1 MTRLIEGD
9 LVFEFPENW
18 KVGQY
23 DRWAF
28 YRKRFK
34 GCCSGNKAVDFAAVC
49 PEPQNIL
56 WLVEVKDY
64 RVHRRTKIVD
74 LPLEMALK
82 VRDSLAGIAAGRFQ
96 ADDHDEKHIAEK
108 ALRTQKLRVALHI
121 EQPLKHSKMF
131 PRAID
136 PSKVYQKLK
145 SLIKSIDPHPV
156 VVDRSNCHALGGWR
170 VQADSRLPSK

>member
-1 MTRLIEGD
+1 MTRIREGD
-9 LVFEFPENW
+9 LVFVFPENW
-18 KVGQY
+18 EVSKY
-23 DRWAF
+23 DMWEF
-28 YRKRFK
+28 YRRRFK
-34 GCCSGNKAVDFAAVC
+34 GCCTGCKAVDFAAVC
-49 PEPQNIL
+49 PEPQKTL

-96 ADDHDEKHIAEK
+96 ADEHQERSMAEK
-108 ALRTQKLRVALHI
+108 ALLAKKLRVALHI
-121 EQPLKHSKMF
+121 EQPRKHSKMF

-136 PSKVYQKLK
+136 PSKVLQKLK

-156 VVDRSNCHALGGWR
+156 VVDRSNCHARGGWR
-170 VQADSRLPSK
+170 VQARNDW